1 MIKKESR
8 GGRPQKTDPA
18 VHKYSLHLNSKDN
31 AEFVRLFEDSG
42 IRHKSHFIASCIF
55 DKKMKVIKVD
65 KNTLDF
71 YDKLKEIRQELR
83 RIGVNYN
90 QYIVLLRNH
99 FTEQRAAIMSE
110 KSAKALME
118 SLALNEKAMNL
129 TLELVKQ
136 WLQK

>member
-1 MIKKESR
+1 MTKKENR
-8 GGRPQKTDPA
+8 GGRPPKLDPA
-18 VHKYSLHLNSKDN
+18 VHNYSLHLNSKEN
-31 AEFVRLFEDSG
+31 AEFIRLFEDSG

-55 DKKMKVIKVD
+55 DKQMKIVRVD
-65 KNTLDF
+65 QNTLDF
-71 YDKLKEIRQELR
+71 YNKLKEIRQELR
-83 RIGVNYN
+83 SIGVNYN
-90 QYIVLLRNH
+90 QYIVLLRAH

-129 TLELVKQ
+129 TLELVRQ